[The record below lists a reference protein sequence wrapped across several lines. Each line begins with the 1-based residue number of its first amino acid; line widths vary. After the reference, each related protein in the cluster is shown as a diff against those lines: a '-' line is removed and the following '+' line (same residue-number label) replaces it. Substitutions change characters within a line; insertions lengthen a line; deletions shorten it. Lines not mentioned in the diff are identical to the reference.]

1 VVITGDAA
9 NIELSAAGGLLA
21 PLTSNV
27 LISTIPE
34 ELRSASGEWFTLSGF
49 LAS

>member
-1 VVITGDAA
+1 MTGDAA
-9 NIELSAAGGLLA
+9 NIELSVAGGLLA

-34 ELRSASGEWFTLSGF
+34 ELRSASGEWFILSSF